1 MSTEPSSR
9 RAELLASRG
18 SSLGGE
24 MGETQLGGV
33 NFLPKQAVA
42 LQGPLV
48 SGFFSVRIKAFV
60 PFLIQLQAK
69 PDTHQLHYIK
79 LGDSGCKWLIMP
91 AETWKLPRAG
101 MDAVWCYQAFCSG
114 NVHVGTVVPAP

>member
-1 MSTEPSSR
+1 
-9 RAELLASRG
+9 
-18 SSLGGE
+18 

-33 NFLPKQAVA
+33 NCLPKQAFA

-79 LGDSGCKWLIMP
+79 I
-91 AETWKLPRAG
+91 R
-101 MDAVWCYQAFCSG
+101 
-114 NVHVGTVVPAP
+114 